1 MVSFGGLLSEYV
13 VTFISYLYCHFNFEK
28 AIVIMSFAEGP
39 NSPICS
45 DTLLLSNLKLEMRLQ
60 SPTSVVSWQCFLGV
74 WNGIKASHFLLY
86 NAMFSKMFLI
96 EHCSPMFLTMF
107 YKKAKHRTNDASNNV
122 NRPPL
127 HAG

>member
-1 MVSFGGLLSEYV
+1 
-13 VTFISYLYCHFNFEK
+13 
-28 AIVIMSFAEGP
+28 MSFAEGP

-107 YKKAKHRTNDASNNV
+107 YKKQNIALTI
-122 NRPPL
+122 PL
-127 HAG
+127 TMLIARH